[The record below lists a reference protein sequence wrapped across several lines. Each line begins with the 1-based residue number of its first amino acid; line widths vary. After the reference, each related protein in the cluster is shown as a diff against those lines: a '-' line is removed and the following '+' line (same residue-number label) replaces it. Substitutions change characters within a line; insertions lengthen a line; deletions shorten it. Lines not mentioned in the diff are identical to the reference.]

1 MFGPE
6 LEYPIL
12 VAACCVAGF
21 LVHALKKIIEAGAG
35 KESGR
40 AIWRYLVDYP
50 TQTIVMLLTTAGL
63 TMGLWSI
70 DQLNGLTGFFVG
82 YLGNSAADLVGARVI
97 GQVKTEP
104 KDKP

>member
-1 MFGPE
+1 
-6 LEYPIL
+6 
-12 VAACCVAGF
+12 
-21 LVHALKKIIEAGAG
+21 
-35 KESGR
+35 
-40 AIWRYLVDYP
+40 
-50 TQTIVMLLTTAGL
+50 MLLTTAGL